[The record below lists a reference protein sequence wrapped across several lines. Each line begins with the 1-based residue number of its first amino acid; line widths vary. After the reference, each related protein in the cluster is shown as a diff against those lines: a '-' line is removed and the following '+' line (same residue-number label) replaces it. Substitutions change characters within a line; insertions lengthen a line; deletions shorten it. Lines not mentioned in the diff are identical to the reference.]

1 MNYPI
6 LNSSF
11 EPIRN
16 VFMSSYLPQIINVTI
31 EMGILEKLA
40 EKEMSLQEICVTFEL
55 DCAVT
60 DALLKIL
67 YEVGFL
73 EKKADNYGLSLM
85 SADFLVSSSP
95 MNQISQLSR
104 INGSS
109 GAFDH
114 LADALKGKKVEFKGE
129 MWSSRESAI
138 SIQKGAMA
146 GSVQNVISFAK
157 ELPGF
162 DSCIRMC
169 DMAGNIGYYSF
180 ALMSQNPDLHAH
192 VFELPAVCELAKEI
206 QFEQPAFDRIQFH
219 EFDMKKGD
227 DWGNNYDLF
236 FISHFLYE
244 FDIEDLTDFFIR
256 VNKSMCLGGI
266 FISNHMYD
274 GFGEGLPGRL
284 LSQAIT
290 ELQTRLMGYPT
301 HQLPEKKMKQ
311 ALTIA
316 GFGDFQS
323 RKPDYRHAHPS
334 FLLSA
339 VKLKEAQ

>member
-6 LNSSF
+6 LKSSF

-16 VFMSSYLPQIINVTI
+16 LFMSSYMPRIINVAI
-31 EMGILEKLA
+31 EMGILEKLSGH
-40 EKEMSLQEICVTFEL
+40 KMSLQEICVSLEL

-60 DALLKIL
+60 DAFLKVLL
-67 YEVGFL
+67 EAGFL
-73 EKKADNYGLSLM
+73 EKEGDNYGLNLL
-85 SADFLVSSSP
+85 SAEFLVSSSS

-104 INGSS
+104 FKGSS
-109 GAFDH
+109 GPFDH

-129 MWSSRESAI
+129 MWSSRESAL
-138 SIQKGAMA
+138 SIQQGAMA
-146 GSVQNVISFAK
+146 GSVQNVISFAN

-180 ALMSQNPDLHAH
+180 ALMSQNPNLHAH
-192 VFELPAVCELAKEI
+192 VFELPDVCKLANEI

-219 EFDMKKGD
+219 DFDMKKGD

-274 GFGEGLPGRL
+274 GFDEGTSGRL
-284 LSQAIT
+284 LSQAVT
-290 ELQTRLMGYPT
+290 ELQTRVMGYPT

-311 ALTIA
+311 ALTYA